1 MKRKEASL
9 KIQTAINRFAAQLL
23 ADGKS
28 RHTREAYVKDLTLF
42 ANWSGNRDVRKTCP
56 MTIAAFFGSPSVKS
70 SADGRLR
77 SPITINRMKTSIR
90 VFFNYLQE
98 AELIKTN
105 PARFIKAA
113 RTARKIPAT
122 LTEAQVSK
130 LLSTMSKSKAGL
142 AKRDFA
148 IVSLFLGTGIRLSSL
163 VGLNRDDVLLNQE
176 IIRIRVKGNGEE
188 TVFVNPQLKR
198 ILKAHFR
205 SNGQQPDAPLFQ
217 TSSGRRLGARQVQVR
232 VSYWLKQ
239 AGITNASVHTLRHTF
254 ATRLY
259 EKTGDLYLVQK
270 ALGHKQITATEIY
283 TRVSDQALKRAVC
296 LL

>member
-1 MKRKEASL
+1 MKL
-9 KIQTAINRFAAQLL
+9 KAAIRRFQAQLL

-28 RHTREAYVKDLTLF
+28 RHTREAYLKDLMLF
-42 ANWSGNRDVRKTCP
+42 ANWSINRDICKISSV
-56 MTIAAFFGSPSVKS
+56 TIATFFGSDMVKL
-70 SADGRLR
+70 SADGKLR
-77 SPITINRMKTSIR
+77 SPITINRMKTAIR

-98 AELIKTN
+98 AGLIKNN

-122 LTEAQVSK
+122 LTESQANK
-130 LLSTMSKSKAGL
+130 LLSTMSKSKAKL

-163 VGLNRDDVLLNQE
+163 VGLDRGDVLLNQG
-176 IIRIRVKGNGEE
+176 IIRIGVKGNGEE

-198 ILKAHFR
+198 VLKVHLR
-205 SNGQQPDAPLFQ
+205 SINQQPGVPLFQ
-217 TSSGRRLGARQVQVR
+217 TSAGRRLGARQVQVR
-232 VSYWLKQ
+232 VGYWLKL
-239 AGITNASVHTLRHTF
+239 AGTTNASVHTLRHTF

-259 EKTGDLYLVQK
+259 EKTGDLYMVQK

>member
-1 MKRKEASL
+1 VNIK
-9 KIQTAINRFAAQLL
+9 TAIKRFETQLL

-28 RHTREAYVKDLTLF
+28 RHTREAYLKDLTVF
-42 ANWSGNRDVRKTCP
+42 ADWSRNKDVRRINPT
-56 MTIAAFFGSPSVKS
+56 TIASFFGSNSVNS
-70 SADGRLR
+70 SADNKLR
-77 SPITINRMKTSIR
+77 SPISINRMKTSIR
-90 VFFNYLQE
+90 VLFSYLQE
-98 AELIKTN
+98 AGLIKDN

-122 LTEAQVSK
+122 LTGIQVSK
-130 LLSTMSKSKAGL
+130 LLASISKSKAKL

-163 VGLNRDDVLLNQE
+163 IGLNRGDILLNQG
-176 IIRIRVKGNGEE
+176 IIRIRVKGNGED
-188 TVFVNPQLKR
+188 TVFINPQLKR
-198 ILKAHFR
+198 ILKAHLK
-205 SNGQQPDAPLFQ
+205 SSDQQPDAPLFQ
-217 TSSGRRLGARQVQVR
+217 TSAGRRLGARQVQVR
-232 VSYWLKQ
+232 VGHWLKL
-239 AGITNASVHTLRHTF
+239 AGIANASVHTLRHTF

>member
-1 MKRKEASL
+1 MEIK
-9 KIQTAINRFAAQLL
+9 TAIKRFEIQLL

-28 RHTREAYVKDLTLF
+28 RHTREAYLTDLMLF
-42 ANWSGNRDVRKTCP
+42 ADWCRNQEIRRINTSTV
-56 MTIAAFFGSPSVKS
+56 ASFFGSPSIKS
-70 SADGRLR
+70 SADGRRR
-77 SPITINRMKTSIR
+77 SPITVNRIKTSIR

-98 AELIKTN
+98 VGLIKDD

-113 RTARKIPAT
+113 RTTRKVPAT
-122 LTEAQVSK
+122 LTGIQVGK
-130 LLSTMSKSKAGL
+130 LLSTMNKSKAKL

-163 VGLNRDDVLLNQE
+163 VGLNRGDVLLNQE

-188 TVFVNPQLKR
+188 TVFINPQLKR
-198 ILKAHFR
+198 ILQAHLR
-205 SNGQQPDAPLFQ
+205 SKDQQPDTPLFQ
-217 TSSGRRLGARQVQVR
+217 TSAGRRLGTRQVQVR
-232 VSYWLKQ
+232 LNYWLKL

-283 TRVSDQALKRAVC
+283 TRVSDRALKRAVC
-296 LL
+296 QL